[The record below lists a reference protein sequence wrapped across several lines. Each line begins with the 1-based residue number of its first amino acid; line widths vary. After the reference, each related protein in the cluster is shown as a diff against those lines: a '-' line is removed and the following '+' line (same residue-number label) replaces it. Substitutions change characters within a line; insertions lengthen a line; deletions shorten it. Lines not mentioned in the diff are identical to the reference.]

1 MARLSHCGEPG
12 ASVGVVI
19 PADSPDPAGD
29 ARRLESLGFGH
40 AALPGSSPARVLLA
54 LGATRSLRLLADPA
68 VLPVDLSGLASSYRL
83 RLQPW
88 PDSGAILRL
97 DLSDPASE
105 RAALHAHLGSSDADL
120 TVELTG
126 GPQPRLARILALD
139 VLADGLA
146 VRTDGVLYAEDL
158 AEGDEFDL
166 GEFLVTEDDIL
177 AFAEKWDPLDFHTD
191 AELAVSSPLG
201 VLCASGIHTQAIMQ
215 RLSARSFHRR
225 LAIVA
230 GRGMHGMRL
239 RAPVTAG
246 MRLRGRTQIAGI
258 RRRPNGRSVVTVRST
273 LVSGDEPILEQT
285 GEMLVQQ
292 RHTAIAPSGTT

>member
-1 MARLSHCGEPG
+1 MARLNHGGEPG

-19 PADSPDPAGD
+19 PAGSPDPAGD

-68 VLPVDLSGLASSYRL
+68 ALPVDLPGLAGSYRL

-88 PDSGAILRL
+88 PHSDAILRL
-97 DLSDPASE
+97 DLSDPASA
-105 RAALHAHLGSSDADL
+105 RAALHEHLGGSDGDV

-126 GPQPRLARILALD
+126 GPQPRLARALALD
-139 VLADGLA
+139 VLAGGLPG
-146 VRTDGVLYAEDL
+146 RTDRVLYAEDL

-215 RLSARSFHRR
+215 RLSARSFHRG

-246 MRLRGRTQIAGI
+246 MRLRGRTQITGI
-258 RRRPNGRSVVTVRST
+258 QHRPNGRAVVTVRST
-273 LVSGDEPILEQT
+273 LASGEDLILEQS

-292 RHTAIAPSGTT
+292 RHPAVAPCGTT

>member
-1 MARLSHCGEPG
+1 MARLSHGGEPG

-19 PADSPDPAGD
+19 PAGSPDPAGD

-40 AALPGSSPARVLLA
+40 AALPGSSTARVLLA
-54 LGATRSLRLLADPA
+54 LGATRSLRLLADQVA
-68 VLPVDLSGLASSYRL
+68 LPLDLPGLASSYR
-83 RLQPW
+83 RRIQPW

-97 DLSDPASE
+97 DLSDPASA
-105 RAALHAHLGSSDADL
+105 RAALHAHIGGAGADL

-126 GPQPRLARILALD
+126 GPQPRLVRTLALD
-139 VLADGLA
+139 VLAGGLPG
-146 VRTDGVLYAEDL
+146 RTDSVLYAEDL

-215 RLSARSFHRR
+215 RLSARTFHRS

-230 GRGMHGMRL
+230 GRAMHGMRL

-246 MRLRGRTQIAGI
+246 MRLQGRTQIIGI
-258 RRRPNGRSVVTVRST
+258 RHRSNGRAVVTVRST
-273 LVSGDEPILEQT
+273 LSSGDEPILEQT

-292 RHTAIAPSGTT
+292 RHSAIAPSGTT